1 VKTSAVRISLLC
13 ILTLIL
19 GAPYSPACDLPEQA
33 LALIA
38 DASVDPCPLCRKHT
52 LNKAFAILNKWFMPG
67 KSIQTDQ
74 TCRFVKTTPCGD
86 NELSLSCYPSDAL
99 IASIDA
105 GAVPPRLVFR
115 FHAVHKHLVGIAD
128 TDYTNAANA
137 ARYTESGPDTAFE
150 GSIRFIA
157 YRYGDGPSYNYFEQ
171 THRLVIHCTVE
182 RLIPVKPE

>member
-1 VKTSAVRISLLC
+1 MNPSFLRISLLC

-19 GAPYSPACDLPEQA
+19 SAPYSPACDLPEQA

-52 LNKAFAILNKWFMPG
+52 LNKAFAILNEWFSPG
-67 KSIQTDQ
+67 GSIQTDQ
-74 TCRFVKTTPCGD
+74 ACRFMKTTPGSD

-105 GAVPPRLVFR
+105 GAVPPHLVFR
-115 FHAVHKHLVGIAD
+115 FHTEHKHLVGIAD
-128 TDYTNAANA
+128 TDFTDASYAAHYTA
-137 ARYTESGPDTAFE
+137 SGPNTAFE
-150 GSIRFIA
+150 GRVRFIT

-171 THRLVIHCTVE
+171 THRLVIHCMVE
-182 RLIPVKPE
+182 QLIPAKPE